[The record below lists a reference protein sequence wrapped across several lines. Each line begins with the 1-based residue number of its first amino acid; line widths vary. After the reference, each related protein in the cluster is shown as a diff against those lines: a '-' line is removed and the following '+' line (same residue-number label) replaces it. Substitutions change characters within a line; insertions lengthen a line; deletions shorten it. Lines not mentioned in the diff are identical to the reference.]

1 VTARKE
7 TPPHPPASKK
17 IAPLS
22 PAQQAALDERIR
34 SNSPEVLKEVA
45 ASAQL
50 DEDSA
55 LALLAR
61 RDLPGGTIEALSK
74 NGAVMKHRKVIAA
87 VVMHPRT
94 PRHVSLPVARH
105 LHTFELMQIALTPA
119 VAADVKMAV
128 DETIITRLEGISA
141 GERLALAKRA
151 SGRVAAALLFDPEA
165 RVTEAA
171 LTSPYMTEAA
181 IGKALMREEAPEHFV
196 LMAAKHAKWSL
207 RRDVQIALLRNDKTP
222 LARVLAFA
230 QALPTQT
237 LRDTLSHT
245 RLSANVKLYLLE
257 ELDRREKALQE
268 KARRELGPAASES

>member
-1 VTARKE
+1 
-7 TPPHPPASKK
+7 
-17 IAPLS
+17 
-22 PAQQAALDERIR
+22 
-34 SNSPEVLKEVA
+34 
-45 ASAQL
+45 
-50 DEDSA
+50 
-55 LALLAR
+55 
-61 RDLPGGTIEALSK
+61 
-74 NGAVMKHRKVIAA
+74 
-87 VVMHPRT
+87 
-94 PRHVSLPVARH
+94 
-105 LHTFELMQIALTPA
+105 
-119 VAADVKMAV
+119 VKMAV

-181 IGKALMREEAPEHFV
+181 IGKALMREEVPEHFV

-257 ELDRREKALQE
+257 ELDRREKALRE
-268 KARRELGPAASES
+268 KARRELGAEASES